1 MHFTFERLDQH
12 GSYRP
17 AEERTGKASRILC
30 EMKLNDEPS
39 DYKSVLAV
47 KALDCVEPPWEAIA
61 TAGAALA
68 LFNGVNGRAMAEDLA
83 RRRERRVKESGKLL
97 GKEEVIKEMQTCQTL
112 VRDGQRTV
120 PQS

>member
-1 MHFTFERLDQH
+1 
-12 GSYRP
+12 
-17 AEERTGKASRILC
+17 
-30 EMKLNDEPS
+30 MKLNDEPS